1 MLSNALPLLGVL
13 AVLGM
18 PPAVQADQAVPTVA
32 RATASLMID
41 AVNTG
46 ARLVVVGDHGRI
58 LYSDDQGHAW
68 RQAQVPSQQLLTA
81 VYFADAL
88 HGWAVGH
95 DAQVLATVDGGLTW
109 TLQYQDPQRQSPL
122 LGVWFKD
129 ARQGLA
135 VGAYGLLL
143 ATADGGQ
150 HWQDVSARVDNPD
163 QLHFNAITA
172 LGDAQVF
179 IVGEQGSLF
188 RSVDQ
193 GEHWQRLSVPYNGS
207 LFGVVATGQ
216 PHTLLAYGLRGHLL
230 RSSDSGDSWQTLT
243 LAGERGPL
251 EFGLAKA
258 TLLDN
263 GALVIVGNGGTV
275 LRSDDHGLT
284 FNRVSRA
291 DRQALAG
298 VASVGSDRLILAG
311 QGGVR
316 LACGN
321 GSEVTQP

>member
-1 MLSNALPLLGVL
+1 
-13 AVLGM
+13 M
-18 PPAVQADQAVPTVA
+18 PPATEAAQALPSATQATV
-32 RATASLMID
+32 SLMID

-46 ARLVVVGDHGRI
+46 ARLVVVGDRGRI
-58 LYSDDQGHAW
+58 LYSEDQGHEWHTA
-68 RQAQVPSQQLLTA
+68 QAPTQQLLTA
-81 VYFADAL
+81 VYFADVL

-95 DAQVLATVDGGLTW
+95 DAQVLATMDGGLTW
-109 TLQYQDPQRQSPL
+109 TLQFQDSQRQSPL

-129 ARQGLA
+129 ARHGLA

-172 LGDAQVF
+172 VGDTELF
-179 IVGEQGSLF
+179 IVGEQGSVF

-193 GEHWQRLSVPYNGS
+193 GDHWQQLPVPYNGS

-216 PHTLLAYGLRGHLL
+216 PHTLLAYGLRGQLL
-230 RSSDSGDSWQTLT
+230 RSSDSGDNWQTIALS
-243 LAGERGPL
+243 GERGPL

-258 TLLDN
+258 TLLEG

-284 FNRVSRA
+284 FNRVART

-298 VASVGSDRLILAG
+298 VAWVSADRLILTG

-316 LACGN
+316 LASATGR
-321 GSEVTQP
+321 EVTQP